1 MNRGKKDNLGENSV
15 LRHHLRS
22 SEMARD
28 APGFFRPGQ
37 NCWRVARAGRAA
49 LLIDGAAYF
58 SALRSAAA
66 QAQRSIFIIGWDVDS
81 RIAFPPGGADDG
93 LPSRL
98 GEFLDALAAR
108 RRDLHIYVLD
118 WDFAMLYAL
127 DREFLPIYS
136 LGWRTH
142 RHLHFQL
149 DDHHPP
155 GASHHQKIV
164 VIDDAL
170 AFVGGI
176 DLTKGRWDTSEH
188 AADDPRRRGPEGK
201 PYTPFH
207 DVQLIVDGFAASALG
222 ELARRRWRRANGRT
236 PLPDASPGARV
247 PWPDG
252 VGADF
257 EDVDVAIARTEPD
270 YGGEEE
276 IREVQTLYLDAMAA
290 AERWIYIENQYL
302 TAPAI
307 GRAIGT
313 RLVEADGPEIV
324 VVTRRHGGGW
334 LEQST
339 MELLRARLIRRLEP
353 GDERGR
359 LRIYYPHQEG
369 LGDRCIDLHSKL
381 MIVDD
386 WLLRVGSSNL
396 NNRSMGVDTECD
408 LAIRAHT
415 AQHARAIARIRACLL
430 AEHLGV
436 GAEDVER
443 VFVQD
448 KSLIGAIEALQGR
461 GRTLRRLEPD
471 IDPRLDEL
479 MPEGETLDPERPID
493 PDRLVGE
500 IVPEDE
506 RPRASRH
513 ILRITLVLIA
523 LAALAA
529 AWRWGPLREVLDRDT
544 LRNWA
549 GLAAESPWTP
559 LWVLGAYV
567 AAAVVAMPITLLIV
581 VTAIV
586 FGPWS
591 TFAYAL
597 AGSVAGAAI
606 GFALGHTL
614 GRRTVRRFAGKRLN
628 ALSRRLGAGGVMAVM
643 VLRMLPVA
651 PFTVVNLVAGASHLR
666 MRDFLLGT
674 ALGMA
679 PGILA
684 VAVFSDRL
692 AATLRDPSPGAVA
705 LLALVLIALGGGA
718 LGIRAWLRRRA
729 RGRAAEQA

>member
-1 MNRGKKDNLGENSV
+1 MT
-15 LRHHLRS
+15 
-22 SEMARD
+22 SEAS
-28 APGFFRPGQ
+28 GFFRSGH
-37 NCWRVARAGRAA
+37 NCWRVGHADRAT

-66 QAQRSIFIIGWDVDS
+66 QAQQSIFVIGWDVDS
-81 RIAFPPGGADDG
+81 RIAFPPDGPDDG
-93 LPSRL
+93 LPRRL

-108 RRDLHIYVLD
+108 RRELHIYVLD

-142 RHLHFQL
+142 RNLHFRF
-149 DDHHPP
+149 DDQHPP
-155 GASHHQKIV
+155 GASHHQKLV

-170 AFVGGI
+170 AFVGGL
-176 DLTKGRWDTSEH
+176 DLTKGRWDTSAH
-188 AADDPRRRGPEGK
+188 AADDPRRRAPDGK
-201 PYTPFH
+201 PYAPFH
-207 DVQLIVDGFAASALG
+207 DVQLMVDGPVASALG
-222 ELARRRWRRANGRT
+222 ELARTRWRRATERA
-236 PLPDASPGARV
+236 PKPAASLAADAL
-247 PWPDG
+247 WPAG
-252 VGADF
+252 VAADF
-257 EDVDVAIARTEPD
+257 EDVDVAIARTEPEYD
-270 YGGEEE
+270 GGEEV
-276 IREVQTLYLDAMAA
+276 REVQSLYLDSISA
-290 AERWIYIENQYL
+290 AERSIYIENQYL
-302 TAPAI
+302 TAPVIGHAI
-307 GRAIGT
+307 AK

-324 VVTRRHGGGW
+324 IVTRRHGGGW

-339 MELLRARLIRRLEP
+339 MELLRARLIRLLEP
-353 GDERGR
+353 RDERGR
-359 LRIYYPHQEG
+359 LRIYFPHQEG

-415 AQHARAIARIRACLL
+415 AQHKRAIARIRARLL

-436 GAEDVER
+436 GADDVER
-443 VFVQD
+443 VFAQD
-448 KSLIGAIEALQGR
+448 NSLIGAIQALQGR
-461 GRTLRRLEPD
+461 GRTLCRLEPD

-506 RPRASRH
+506 RPRVSRH
-513 ILRITLVLIA
+513 ILRITLVLLA

-529 AWRWGPLREVLDRDT
+529 AWRWGPLREVLDRET
-544 LRNWA
+544 LRTWA

-567 AAAVVAMPITLLIV
+567 AAALVAMPITLLIV

-597 AGSVAGAAI
+597 AGSVVGAAI

-692 AATLRDPSPGAVA
+692 AATLRDPSPGAIA

-729 RGRAAEQA
+729 RGRAAKQA